1 MGYYTNYSLS
11 FSPENKNDRIGKDKY
26 DAILRE
32 LSKMNVFDDEECT
45 YAYDKWYDHD
55 KDMRLISSK
64 FPGIVFEL
72 DGNGE
77 ESDDIWVSYYLN
89 GGSQFAPA
97 QIQFDKFCR
106 NKLTYGEITDRYS
119 YQDTEAESNDRL

>member
-1 MGYYTNYSLS
+1 MGYYTSYSLS
-11 FSPENKNDRIGKDKY
+11 FSHENKNDRISKDKR

-55 KDMRLISSK
+55 EDMRLISSK
-64 FPGIVFEL
+64 FPGILFEL

-77 ESDDIWVSYYLN
+77 DHDDIWVSYYFN

-97 QIQFDKFCR
+97 QIQFDDFCR
-106 NKLTYGEITDRYS
+106 NKLTYGELAAKYS
-119 YQDTEAESNDRL
+119 YQHAEVTSNDGV